1 MQENEFK
8 GILKKHADRFV
19 LEPKQDSF
27 AAITRK
33 RKGAKRKRAFLFY
46 LSAAVLL
53 IVAGFGWMQ
62 TLKMEDT
69 ALAANTNEPAS
80 VPASADVQQIDTLK
94 DLPVDG
100 KKEKAISEN
109 LKEGSV
115 SSEKS
120 DDSKL
125 TNNIPQVTVLEK
137 PKQKEP
143 TSQRDLK
150 PAGIPSKDK
159 MKEVKAYSSAQTSVL
174 PKPDKKQESLM
185 KPGAEQ
191 KVETTTPLMSTDV
204 PVITGEPPV
213 KDVAN
218 NQPVQQSRISE
229 KYNASEAAAN
239 KHSGS
244 DSSSSALTTLVKLD
258 SLVSVPPANEP
269 KKKTIEHK
277 WAVQVFFT
285 PQLFNSVY
293 SANSDADLSWMKDYL
308 SNKEENDKARY
319 SFYTG
324 VMMERFISEKFSVS
338 AGVAYQMIKFEE
350 IKVVNTVPP
359 VETLKL
365 NTMAM
370 LDEQGLIKQVDRN
383 RFDISFSSLE
393 FPLQFSYMLPLKK
406 WGIKFSAGASYSYL
420 FNTRSL
426 VFDKEDSLNV
436 AEINDASNERLQ
448 QHNIFVS
455 GGVSCLYRLTN
466 RWEIGA
472 GPVYRQAVYSLYSDD
487 YVIRQKPYFIG
498 MDAIIRYRF

>member
-53 IVAGFGWMQ
+53 SVAGFGWMQ
-62 TLKMEDT
+62 TLKREDT
-69 ALAANTNEPAS
+69 GLAVNTNEPAS
-80 VPASADVQQIDTLK
+80 VTASAGEQQFVPLK
-94 DLPVDG
+94 DLPVDA

-115 SSEKS
+115 HSKRA
-120 DDSKL
+120 DDGKV
-125 TNNIPQVTVLEK
+125 TNLIPQLTVLEK

-159 MKEVKAYSSAQTSVL
+159 MKEVKASSSPQTSVL
-174 PKPDKKQESLM
+174 PKPDKKQESLL
-185 KPGAEQ
+185 KPASEQ
-191 KVETTTPLMSTDV
+191 KVETTPPPVSKEG
-204 PVITGEPPV
+204 PVITDQPPV

-218 NQPVQQSRISE
+218 NQPAQQSRISE
-229 KYNASEAAAN
+229 KYTTSEETAN
-239 KHSGS
+239 KPSGS
-244 DSSSSALTTLVKLD
+244 DSSSSDLTVMVKQD
-258 SLVSVPPANEP
+258 SLASVPSANEP

-308 SNKEENDKARY
+308 NNKEENDKARY

-324 VMMERFISEKFSVS
+324 VMLERFISENFSVS

-350 IKVVNTVPP
+350 IKVLNTVPP

-393 FPLQFSYMLPLKK
+393 FPLQLSYMLPLKK

-420 FNTRSL
+420 FKTRSL
-426 VFDKEDSLNV
+426 VFNKEDSLNV
-436 AEINDASNERLQ
+436 AEINDASNDRLQ